1 MGGTAGMDDARE
13 GQDGAG
19 SPGELRP
26 FAGLDHATLRD
37 LSAICRLRSYAAGQ
51 TVAHDG
57 EPSEY
62 IGCVRSGFLRM
73 QKTLSDGRQQIV
85 GLLVEGDMFG
95 QVFSGSQHF
104 AIEAATD
111 ADVWAFQRAPFEA
124 LLPRAPDLERVVL
137 LNILNELDRA
147 RDWMVIVSGQR
158 VTGKLAGFLLAMC
171 STFAEVDHILR
182 NGSDGPE
189 VTIPICR
196 TDLANL
202 LGTRPES
209 LSRAFHTLHDT
220 GEICLLKP
228 DVVRILDI
236 EALAR
241 RAGDD
246 DLLSNPTLR
255 TLMQV
260 VARRA

>member
-1 MGGTAGMDDARE
+1 MNDAIEGRDGT
-13 GQDGAG
+13 G
-19 SPGELRP
+19 SLGDLRP
-26 FAGLDHATLRD
+26 FAGLEAATLRD
-37 LSAICRLRSYAAGQ
+37 LSAICRLRRYEAGK
-51 TVAHDG
+51 TVTHDG

-95 QVFSGSQHF
+95 QVFSGPQHY

-111 ADVWAFQRAPFEA
+111 SEVWAFQRAPFEA
-124 LLPRAPDLERVVL
+124 LLLRAPDLERVVL
-137 LNILNELDRA
+137 LNVLNELDRA

-158 VTGKLAGFLLAMC
+158 VTGKLAGFLLTMC

-182 NGSDGPE
+182 DDGDGPE

-209 LSRAFHTLHDT
+209 LSRAFHTLHDA

-228 DVVRILDI
+228 DVVRIRDI

-241 RAGDD
+241 RAGDEE
-246 DLLSNPTLR
+246 LMSNTTLR
-255 TLMQV
+255 SLLQV
-260 VARRA
+260 VGGRA